1 MGKIAITGGSGFIG
15 SAIYRECRKRCDE
28 VVLFDKTEPPYQLPK
43 GVTWTKCDV
52 SDKDL
57 VHNVMEQTKL
67 DQLYLVAGV
76 LGTSELNVQ
85 PSVACNVNITGLAN
99 FMDLAVEHKL
109 PRTFYVTKPNVWE
122 NMYTITKECS
132 ERIIQYYMKEY
143 GLEGVIHKWFN
154 AYGPGQHTHPVR
166 KAVPYFILMALNNE
180 PMRIHGDGKQTVDL
194 IYVDDIAKV
203 AVEAMHK
210 PREQLTKTEVIE
222 VGTGQGIVVNYLAES
237 IRDMC
242 HSKSEIIHE
251 PMRSGETPNTQ
262 LAADTKKL
270 FEIMGKDFKFTDY
283 EEGMLRTIDYYRN
296 LNPIQTDVALQFYN
310 GLDKSES
317 GK

>member
-1 MGKIAITGGSGFIG
+1 MATVAITGGSGFIG
-15 SAIYRECRKRCDE
+15 SGIYKECRKRCDD
-28 VVLFDKTEPPYQLPK
+28 VLLFDNTKPPYTLPK
-43 GVTWTKCDV
+43 GVTWVKCDV
-52 SDKDL
+52 CDKDL
-57 VHNVMEQTKL
+57 VHKVIDETKP

-85 PSVACNVNITGLAN
+85 PSRACNVNINGLAN
-99 FMDLAVEHKL
+99 FIDLAVEQKL

-166 KAVPYFILMALNNE
+166 KAVPYFILMALNNR

-194 IYVDDIAKV
+194 VYVDDIAKI
-203 AVEAMHK
+203 AVEAMNK
-210 PREQLTKTEVIE
+210 PKEELTNEEVIE
-222 VGTGQGIVVNYLAES
+222 VGVGQGMVVNDLAES

-251 PMRSGETPNTQ
+251 PMRSGETPNT
-262 LAADTKKL
+262 LLSADITRLKQ
-270 FEIMGKDFKFTDY
+270 IMGSDFKFTDY
-283 EEGMLRTIDYYRN
+283 KEGMLRTINYYKN
-296 LNPIQTDVALQFYN
+296 INPLQMASALEFYN
-310 GLDKSES
+310 GLDKSCQ
-317 GK
+317 

>member
-1 MGKIAITGGSGFIG
+1 MATVAITGGSGFIG
-15 SAIYRECRKRCDE
+15 SGIYKECRKRCDD
-28 VVLFDKTEPPYQLPK
+28 VLLFDNTKPPYTLPK
-43 GVTWTKCDV
+43 GVTWVKCDV
-52 SDKDL
+52 CDKDL
-57 VHNVMEQTKL
+57 VHKVMDETKP

-85 PSVACNVNITGLAN
+85 PSRACNVNINGLAN
-99 FMDLAVEHKL
+99 FMDLAVEQKL

-132 ERIIQYYMKEY
+132 ERIIQFYMKEY

-166 KAVPYFILMALNNE
+166 KAVPYFILMALNNR

-194 IYVDDIAKV
+194 VYVDDIAKI
-203 AVEAMHK
+203 AVEAMNK
-210 PREQLTKTEVIE
+210 PREELTNEEVIE
-222 VGTGQGIVVNYLAES
+222 VGVGQGMVVNDLAES

-251 PMRSGETPNTQ
+251 PMRSGETPNT
-262 LAADTKKL
+262 LLSADITRLKQ
-270 FEIMGKDFKFTDY
+270 IMGPDFKFTDFK
-283 EEGMLRTIDYYRN
+283 EGMLRTINYYKN
-296 LNPIQTDVALQFYN
+296 INPLQMASALEFYN
-310 GLDKSES
+310 GLDKSCQ
-317 GK
+317 

>member
-1 MGKIAITGGSGFIG
+1 MATVAITGGSGFIG
-15 SAIYRECRKRCDE
+15 SGIYKECRKRCDE
-28 VVLFDKTEPPYQLPK
+28 VLLFDNTQPPYTLPK
-43 GVTWTKCDV
+43 GVTWVKCDV
-52 SDKDL
+52 CDKDL
-57 VHNVMEQTKL
+57 VHKVLDETKP

-85 PSVACNVNITGLAN
+85 PSRACNVNINGLAN

-132 ERIIQYYMKEY
+132 ERIIQFYMKEY

-166 KAVPYFILMALNNE
+166 KAVPYFILMALNNR

-194 IYVDDIAKV
+194 VYVDDIAKI
-203 AVEAMHK
+203 AVEAMNK
-210 PREQLTKTEVIE
+210 PKEELTNAEVIE
-222 VGTGQGIVVNYLAES
+222 VGIGQGMVVNDLAES

-242 HSKSEIIHE
+242 NSKSEIIHE
-251 PMRSGETPNTQ
+251 PMRSGETPNTL
-262 LAADTKKL
+262 LAADITRLKQ
-270 FEIMGKDFKFTDY
+270 IMGNNFKFTDY
-283 EEGMLRTIDYYRN
+283 EEGMSRTISYYKN
-296 LNPIQTDVALQFYN
+296 INPIQMAAALEFYN
-310 GLDKSES
+310 GLENSCK
-317 GK
+317 

>member
-1 MGKIAITGGSGFIG
+1 MATVAITGGSGFIG
-15 SAIYRECRKRCDE
+15 SGIYKECRKRCDD
-28 VVLFDKTEPPYQLPK
+28 VLLFDNTKPPYTLPK
-43 GVTWTKCDV
+43 GVTWVKCDV
-52 SDKDL
+52 CDKDL
-57 VHNVMEQTKL
+57 VHKVMDETKP

-85 PSVACNVNITGLAN
+85 PSRACNVNINGLAN
-99 FMDLAVEHKL
+99 FIDLAVEQKL

-166 KAVPYFILMALNNE
+166 KAVPYFILMALNNR

-194 IYVDDIAKV
+194 VYVDDIAKI
-203 AVEAMHK
+203 AVEAMNK
-210 PREQLTKTEVIE
+210 PKEELTNEEVIE
-222 VGTGQGIVVNYLAES
+222 VGVGQGMVVNDLAES

-251 PMRSGETPNTQ
+251 PMRSGETPNT
-262 LAADTKKL
+262 LLSADITRLKQ
-270 FEIMGKDFKFTDY
+270 IMGSDFKFTDY
-283 EEGMLRTIDYYRN
+283 KEGMLRTINYYKN
-296 LNPIQTDVALQFYN
+296 INPLQMASALEFYN
-310 GLDKSES
+310 GLDKSCQ
-317 GK
+317 